1 MFEDFKRQIDEANDP
16 SALRDILDALDIE
29 IDLALQS
36 PYESV
41 AELRTTRSLELLL
54 RYGEQKLE
62 KLLA

>member
-1 MFEDFKRQIDEANDP
+1 MFENFKRAINECDDP
-16 SALRDILDALDIE
+16 YALRDILEALDAE
-29 IDLALQS
+29 IDNALQS

-41 AELRTTRSLELLL
+41 AELRTTRELELLL